1 MILNCVDLC
10 IFLPTSQATIKM
22 SSKITKTYHYK
33 CVRMAQDQ
41 SNYNGKVSEDIELQ
55 EFSMLVEEQNGLA
68 TL

>member
-1 MILNCVDLC
+1 
-10 IFLPTSQATIKM
+10 M